1 MQPLQQ
7 IRLKGV
13 MPMGQA
19 MGQAT
24 MEPDRKTAP
33 EMAPRAPNKKQEITG
48 GRALH
53 ALSAVVLALIMFLS
67 TPVRAD
73 GGNMVLEN
81 SGIMYPEGFD
91 LNTVGEV
98 SGNVRNLTMPETGP
112 VSFGLA
118 AEKDTYTVLASP
130 SWYWRQTGLS
140 ITEGEQVTVRGS
152 KSLGKDSR
160 LYIIAQDIKSEG
172 TGKMITLRGK
182 DGRPLWSGAS
192 HMPGPGNRGSAIQRG
207 TGKGTVSGG
216 HQKRGK

>member
-1 MQPLQQ
+1 
-7 IRLKGV
+7 
-13 MPMGQA
+13 MPMDQA
-19 MGQAT
+19 MGQAM

-33 EMAPRAPNKKQEITG
+33 DMASRAPSKNQNIVCS
-48 GRALH
+48 RAFY
-53 ALSAVVLALIMFLS
+53 ALSAIVLALLMFIP

-73 GGNMVLEN
+73 VENIVLEN
-81 SGIMYPEGFD
+81 SGITYPGGFD

-98 SGNVRNLTMPETGP
+98 RGNARNLTMPETGP
-112 VSFGLA
+112 VNFGLA

-130 SWYWRQTGLS
+130 AWYWRQAGLS
-140 ITEGEQVTVRGS
+140 IKEGEQVTVRGS

-172 TGKMITLRGK
+172 TGKVITLRGT

-192 HMPGPGNRGSAIQRG
+192 HMPGPGNRGSTIQRG
-207 TGKGTVSGG
+207 KGSGSSS